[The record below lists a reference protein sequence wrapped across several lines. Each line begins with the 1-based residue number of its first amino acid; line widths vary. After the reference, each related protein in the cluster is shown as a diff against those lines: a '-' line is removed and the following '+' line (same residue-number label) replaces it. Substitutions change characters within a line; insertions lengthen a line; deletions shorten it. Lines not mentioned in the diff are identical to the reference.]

1 MRIIEEGKFYFIQD
15 KFFDLFSEYHLMTNK
30 ENGYKR
36 PCYFCFK
43 DYTYKDI
50 IWFVPISSKVEKY
63 KKIYEDKI
71 KSRKTVYNF
80 VFGKVLGKEKTF
92 LIQNIFPTID
102 KFIEG
107 KYATLTEDVN
117 ITKKL
122 QDEIINTSISVIKL
136 AENGHNIPFY
146 DIIKMRNTLLEYI
159 NKQEGKFGLKEN
171 ELNEIINIISKYPQV
186 EKATLYGSRARGDYN
201 DRSDIDIALFGD
213 EITNNINT
221 KIYFELEDIF
231 TPYSFDLINFN
242 SLDATDNI
250 FKDIKRDGVNIY
262 IRHN

>member
-1 MRIIEEGKFYFIQD
+1 MDEKF
-15 KFFDLFSEYHLMTNK
+15 N
-30 ENGYKR
+30 N
-36 PCYFCFK
+36 
-43 DYTYKDI
+43 
-50 IWFVPISSKVEKY
+50 
-63 KKIYEDKI
+63 
-71 KSRKTVYNF
+71 
-80 VFGKVLGKEKTF
+80 
-92 LIQNIFPTID
+92 
-102 KFIEG
+102 
-107 KYATLTEDVN
+107 
-117 ITKKL
+117 
-122 QDEIINTSISVIKL
+122 
-136 AENGHNIPFY
+136 
-146 DIIKMRNTLLEYI
+146 LLEYI

-186 EKATLYGSRARGDYN
+186 EKATLYGSRARGDYK